1 MQQGW
6 RARRATSL
14 ALIGIAAGL
23 AACAGA
29 ADRKAAIPA
38 GEPSVP
44 LYSDLGSHSHPI
56 TTRSPLAQ
64 QYFDQGLR
72 LVFGFNHDEARR
84 AFEQTARLDP
94 DAAMAYWGIAYTL
107 GPNYNMPADPERD
120 REAWQAV
127 LRAQAAASGV
137 SDAER
142 AYIAAIATRYSA
154 DAPVDRRAL
163 DEAYANA
170 MRALAQA
177 HPDDLDAATLY
188 AESLMDLRPWNLWTH
203 AGEPQPGTPEIVATL
218 ESVLARN
225 PEHPGA
231 NHYYIHAV
239 EASNEPA
246 RALPSADRLGGI
258 SPGAGHLVHMPSH
271 IYIRTGRYA
280 DATDTNVRAVA
291 VDEKY
296 IREQNVQGAYAMMYY
311 PHNVDFIY
319 ASAAFDGRSA
329 TAIEAADKLAGTIHF
344 AMIPE
349 MPMLEGFVP
358 RPLFAR
364 LRFGKWQEILAQP
377 APPSELPYATGVWH
391 YARGIAFL
399 RTGKLREARAELAA
413 LEAILRAQ
421 PPARLATQVNTSVQ
435 LLGIASHTLAGE
447 IAAKQGRYREATRQ
461 LEAAVVLQDA
471 LTYMEPPD
479 WYFPV
484 RQSLGQVLLDAGQP
498 AQAEAVYRRDLVTY
512 PDNGW
517 SLYGLAAS
525 LRAQRKTEQ
534 AAEAQARFTKAWQR
548 ADVALSASRY

>member
-1 MQQGW
+1 
-6 RARRATSL
+6 
-14 ALIGIAAGL
+14 
-23 AACAGA
+23 
-29 ADRKAAIPA
+29 
-38 GEPSVP
+38 
-44 LYSDLGSHSHPI
+44 
-56 TTRSPLAQ
+56 
-64 QYFDQGLR
+64 
-72 LVFGFNHDEARR
+72 
-84 AFEQTARLDP
+84 
-94 DAAMAYWGIAYTL
+94 MAYWGIAYTL
-107 GPNYNMPADPERD
+107 GPNYNMPAAPERD

-127 LRAQAAASGV
+127 LRAQAAAAGV

-142 AYIAAIATRYSA
+142 DYIAAIATRYSA

-170 MRALAQA
+170 MRQLAQA

-203 AGEPQPGTPEIVATL
+203 AGEPQPGTLEIVAVL

-319 ASAAFDGRSA
+319 ASAAFDGRSK
-329 TAIEAADKLAGTIHF
+329 TAIEAADKVAGTIHF

-377 APPSELPYATGVWH
+377 APPAELPYATGVWH

-399 RTGKLREARAELAA
+399 RTGKLREAGAELALWDPLDDHTLRFQVNSA
-413 LEAILRAQ
+413 LARGGAPNLPRRALRVPTHWPVQVRMGARTR
-421 PPARLATQVNTSVQ
+421 PAHVYSVSTRGAFLATAGPALRRSLVHV
-435 LLGIASHTLAGE
+435 TLPLHDDAGE
-447 IAAKQGRYREATRQ
+447 PLRVAGEVVATNVPGNLRRRNLPLGMGVRFLGLGPNAERTLQRYADERA
-461 LEAAVVLQDA
+461 
-471 LTYMEPPD
+471 
-479 WYFPV
+479 
-484 RQSLGQVLLDAGQP
+484 
-498 AQAEAVYRRDLVTY
+498 RDLAV
-512 PDNGW
+512 
-517 SLYGLAAS
+517 
-525 LRAQRKTEQ
+525 
-534 AAEAQARFTKAWQR
+534 
-548 ADVALSASRY
+548 